1 MLVRRLSLIKIIP
14 PQCHALNYSKC
25 LLCQDLT
32 AFCNWWFLIRDATGS
47 LIFRVWWWQKCLN
60 IFSKAERR
68 EVGATVGIRPCVPI
82 ILCVSLT
89 HRDLVLEQMMQ
100 ENPVSLLESWKCNFY
115 SELKPKRV
123 TSDSDSHCGRWL
135 LTAGCC
141 QWGGSFKQ
149 SCRHRLCLR

>member
-1 MLVRRLSLIKIIP
+1 MLVRRLSFIKIIT
-14 PQCHALNYSKC
+14 PQRHNLNYSKC

-32 AFCNWWFLIRDATGS
+32 AFCNWWFLIRDATRS
-47 LIFRVWWWQKCLN
+47 SIFTVWWWQKCLN

-68 EVGATVGIRPCVPI
+68 KVGATVGIRPCVPM

-89 HRDLVLEQMMQ
+89 RRGLVLEQMMQ

-123 TSDSDSHCGRWL
+123 TSDNSHCGHRL

-141 QWGGSFKQ
+141 QGGGSFKQ
-149 SCRHRLCLR
+149 NCRHQHLR